1 MSTIYNILDLTDD
14 DLKQLMEKYKEK
26 RCVMIK
32 CITKQRSEMK
42 ELY

>member
-1 MSTIYNILDLTDD
+1 MDISEYTDD